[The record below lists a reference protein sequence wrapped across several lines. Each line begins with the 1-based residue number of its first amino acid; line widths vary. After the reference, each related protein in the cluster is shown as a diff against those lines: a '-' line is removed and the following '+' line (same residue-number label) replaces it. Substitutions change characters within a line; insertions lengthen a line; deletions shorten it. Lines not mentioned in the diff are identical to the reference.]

1 MEALIMNIYVPV
13 VGAFIGYI
21 TNWLAIKMLFR
32 PYNEKMIFGIKIPFT
47 PGVIPKE
54 RNRVAANIGQAVG
67 RHLLTDEVI
76 KQKMLNEKTKEE
88 LSNVIKMYLKVEEIQ
103 LEQILQHIFEEQYDK
118 YLQIFSKWCTN
129 SLYKEIKQEDNQI
142 NITNK
147 IVNYLQNN
155 IANEPLNYWFPS
167 EFNLAIKTVI
177 DDKMPIIIDQ
187 IKKIKDD
194 PIIEQKIKQSIN
206 EFLQQK
212 LGSLG
217 AMFVN
222 MDNIYQ
228 VFSEKIEQA
237 LETEIAK
244 EWIKNKLITM
254 VDELEESS
262 LNELF
267 TEEQMQMLVT
277 NTISQ
282 AINKLPNILSKEQ
295 LEKWINEF
303 IIRLLKNNIKIT
315 ETLQINLQKWFIKK
329 YEHIVETKMSKF
341 ITSLDIPNMIE
352 NEMNSMDIKE
362 IEDILLIIVNKELKA
377 ITWFGALLGFV
388 MGILST
394 VFR

>member
-1 MEALIMNIYVPV
+1 MNIYVPV